1 MRHFRFLLLACTA
14 VTLSGPVDAAD
25 MPWGNGPAVISD
37 GDPMEEEIGS
47 GWYLRGDIGWA
58 RGTEPK
64 ISYSHASTVV
74 SDPKVSDRGTFG
86 GGFGYKFDM
95 FRADLTVDSITRRR
109 ISWTRAAGCYDFAC
123 GTGIMNHGRQS
134 FTTFLAN
141 AYVDLGNWAGITPYV
156 GAGIGVAY
164 GGTSIVGYTSPTVT
178 STVPSATYTNFSFST
193 PAANRFSLAAA
204 AMAGASYTIGSGLML
219 DLGYRFLWVD
229 NSRSGNTTYRAT
241 TVTNPDASG
250 VGGGT
255 VVTNT
260 QGSGR
265 LRTEDLGFHQFRV
278 GLRYFV
284 N

>member
-86 GGFGYKFDM
+86 GGFGYKFNEWL
-95 FRADLTVDSITRRR
+95 RADLTVDQIESYGMKRR
-109 ISWTRAAGCYDFAC
+109 IGSVAC
-123 GTGIMNHGRQS
+123 
-134 FTTFLAN
+134 FTTDTCTIDSGFGGKVMPVMAN
-141 AYVDLGNWAGITPYV
+141 AYVDFGNWGGFSPYV
-156 GAGIGVAY
+156 G
-164 GGTSIVGYTSPTVT
+164 GGLGAARMTSSGSFTYTDTTTAATVT
-178 STVPSATYTNFSFST
+178 TFANGGARWS
-193 PAANRFSLAAA
+193 PAFA
-204 AMAGASYTIGSGLML
+204 AMAGLTIDLGSGIQL
-219 DLGYRFLWVD
+219 DAGYRYLWLSEGSTGVIAQ
-229 NSRSGNTTYRAT
+229 SGAGASVPS
-241 TVTNPDASG
+241 TVEFRN
-250 VGGGT
+250 
-255 VVTNT
+255 N
-260 QGSGR
+260 
-265 LRTEDLGFHQFRV
+265 GFHQARV